1 MNIKLR
7 QMRNA
12 KGLSQRDFAKA
23 IGKSFR
29 AIQMWERGESFP
41 NAEMI
46 WRMCEFFDTDPN
58 VFLGWYDEHP
68 RRDESLSQVEHVMI
82 QDFRACTPA
91 RRQKAADAV
100 RDQRKLSSDEEAAG
114 AASEEIA
121 I

>member
-1 MNIKLR
+1 MNLKLR
-7 QMRNA
+7 TFRESR
-12 KGLSQRDFAKA
+12 GLTQKEFAREIKKA
-23 IGKSFR
+23 VGT
-29 AIQMWERGESFP
+29 IQAWEQGDSFP

-46 WRMCEFFDTDPN
+46 WKMCEFFDTDPN